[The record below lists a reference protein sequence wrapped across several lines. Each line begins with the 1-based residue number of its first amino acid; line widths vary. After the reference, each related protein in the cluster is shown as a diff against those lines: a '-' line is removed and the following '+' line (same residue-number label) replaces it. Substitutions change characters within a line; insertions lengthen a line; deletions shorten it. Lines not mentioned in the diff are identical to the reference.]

1 MMSRVARGIQED
13 QPSAIKIQLETIL
26 RYLYTAGIDS
36 REPPK
41 QLAEFFFTI
50 DFERASFQFCRG
62 YHMASTAGMD
72 DQCRIGKL
80 LHQAAGATGMIEM
93 DMGWHDI
100 GDSSGRYALAPQ
112 NFT

>member
-41 QLAEFFFTI
+41 QLAEFFFNI
-50 DFERASFQFCRG
+50 GRPIRLPRRQPRVFCYRSAQTFCVDCQSSCLPMIATLWTG
-62 YHMASTAGMD
+62 
-72 DQCRIGKL
+72 
-80 LHQAAGATGMIEM
+80 LHIKEKKQRPVQTQA
-93 DMGWHDI
+93 
-100 GDSSGRYALAPQ
+100 
-112 NFT
+112 